1 MGKRELDRL
10 GIDWVCEQ
18 ITEGK
23 MLREIAREVGCSIS
37 AISEWL
43 ASPDHSARARE
54 ARKAAAA
61 AYTEMAEEG
70 IRNAADPFELAKA
83 KELAHHFRWKAAKMD
98 PKYGDKTQTEI
109 TGAEGAPLQVT
120 VQYVSPKRVDE

>member
-10 GIDWVCEQ
+10 GIDWVCNQ
-18 ITEGK
+18 IVEGK
-23 MLREIAREVGCSIS
+23 MLREISRELGCSIS
-37 AISEWL
+37 DISEWL
-43 ASPDHSARARE
+43 ASPNHSARARE
-54 ARKAAAA
+54 ARKTAAAT
-61 AYTEMAEEG
+61 YTEMAEDA

-83 KELAHHFRWKAAKMD
+83 KELGHHLRWKASKMD

-120 VQYVSPKRVDE
+120 VQYVSPKRADE